1 MKIQLKRIYA
11 DAAETDGYRVLIDR
25 VWPRGISKEKAQI
38 DKWIKE
44 LAPSTELRK
53 WFDHK
58 EERFTEFS
66 KKYQEEL
73 QQQTELIDDLLQQ
86 AKNRALTLVYSAKDE
101 VHNQAVVLKDYLEH
115 LQD

>member
-25 VWPRGISKEKAQI
+25 VWPRGISKEKSQI